1 MAISHFYT
9 RLSWML
15 IYLARVLTSLLSSC
29 HLCPLGQVK
38 SGPHT
43 GASPAFCPSSQPL
56 SPQAPECGLL
66 GSYQHLLVYKLN
78 WSQETWILGPAQPL
92 AMWPWA
98 SHTDFLDLCFP
109 FCKTMASHNMI
120 SKASSWSKVL
130 WPPSSP
136 PAPPPPGPL
145 PAILD
150 HSQCTPLPS
159 RPPKGSSWVLTLS
172 PHSDFCPSPGN
183 TLLVAKN
190 L

>member
-15 IYLARVLTSLLSSC
+15 ICLARVLTSLLSSC

-43 GASPAFCPSSQPL
+43 GASPALCPSSQPL

-78 WSQETWILGPAQPL
+78 WSRETWILGPAQPL

-98 SHTDFLDLCFP
+98 SHTD
-109 FCKTMASHNMI
+109 SWI
-120 SKASSWSKVL
+120 SVSPSVRRWHHTTWS
-130 WPPSSP
+130 PR
-136 PAPPPPGPL
+136 PL
-145 PAILD
+145 PD
-150 HSQCTPLPS
+150 PKVYDPLPL
-159 RPPKGSSWVLTLS
+159 PPHPHLRAPSQLS
-172 PHSDFCPSPGN
+172 LIIPN
-183 TLLVAKN
+183 ALLCLPAH
-190 L
+190 